1 MIKYNLTNKGWLH
14 MNNKEFL
21 GTAPVGG
28 LLFKLALPT
37 LTAQVINMLYN
48 IVDRIFIGRIPEVGD
63 SFEADGLAVEVLEM
77 DGRRIENLHIT
88 DIREDEDDE
97 D

>member
-1 MIKYNLTNKGWLH
+1 M
-14 MNNKEFL
+14 E
-21 GTAPVGG
+21 
-28 LLFKLALPT
+28 AL
-37 LTAQVINMLYN
+37 
-48 IVDRIFIGRIPEVGD
+48 GRIPEVGD

-97 D
+97 DED